1 MPNRLI
7 DAASSSPRVGAP
19 PRQLTAEVREEL
31 DLPSVHHMP
40 YRWTFAFIVVAT
52 ACLPLVLASLFK
64 LAAAAVVIGLVI
76 VPAVR
81 WFEFREASRREE
93 VYRSGVETKG
103 RVLDVEPAGSRR
115 RDHLVRVEFLAG
127 GATVRASV
135 IGCPLA
141 RRGLMPGDD
150 VVILYAA
157 ERPARCLLVG
167 RSRPEILDAIF
178 ED

>member
-1 MPNRLI
+1 MNDVI
-7 DAASSSPRVGAP
+7 ASSRVGTP
-19 PRQLTAEVREEL
+19 PRQLTAALREEL
-31 DLPSVHHMP
+31 DLPMIARRP
-40 YRWTFAFIVVAT
+40 YHWSFALLVVAT
-52 ACLPLVLASLFK
+52 ACLPLLLAALFK
-64 LAAAAVVIGLVI
+64 LALAAVVIGLVI

-93 VYRSGVETKG
+93 VYRSGVETTG

-115 RDHLVRVEFLAG
+115 RDHLVRVEFVAG
-127 GATVRASV
+127 GATIRASV

-141 RRGLMPGDD
+141 RKGLMPGDD

-178 ED
+178 EDSC